1 MVKVLEKLKYIENG
15 GIEKFVFDSVSRLD
29 SHTAEAEIYYEN
41 KPSTDKYIDFDEKHN
56 IKLICPA
63 QNYASIRFKPFR
75 VLAKWNGFLRYA
87 KENHYDIIHIHL
99 CRPYDG
105 LYAMA
110 AQIAGCKNIILHSH
124 FSERSDC
131 KFFEKILD
139 PIFRTVNRITGS
151 KFAACS
157 ESAARYMFGKTDFIL
172 LKNGID
178 TSAFSYSVGIRTA
191 ERERMKLSDS
201 FVIGNVGRL
210 CELKNQTFLLEIF
223 SEIVKIHSNSIL
235 VIAGD
240 GELSD
245 SLREKAKALDIS
257 EKVVF
262 CGSVDNV
269 SALYQ
274 AFDCFVFPSLSE
286 GLGIAAVEAQTS
298 GLITVC
304 SDGVPK
310 EAAITELCSFM
321 PLSAFPK
328 EWAEHIISVCNGY
341 ERRSYA
347 EEIKAAGYDINDTAK
362 QLEKIYR
369 SLLDG

>member
-1 MVKVLEKLKYIENG
+1 MIKIVEKMKAVNNG
-15 GIEKFVFDSVSRLD
+15 GIEAFVFG
-29 SHTAEAEIYYEN
+29 TAEKISSNKEITIEIFTDNAPGAKKYTDIAKEADIHIFSGKDHTQKS
-41 KPSTDKYIDFDEKHN
+41 KPVRMASKWIDF
-56 IKLICPA
+56 
-63 QNYASIRFKPFR
+63 FKFS
-75 VLAKWNGFLRYA
+75 KT
-87 KENHYDIIHIHL
+87 NHYDIIHIHL

-110 AQIAGCKNIILHSH
+110 AHIAGCKNVILHSH
-124 FSERSDC
+124 FSERNDS

-139 PIFRTVNRITGS
+139 PIFRTVNRRTGS

-157 ESAARYMFGKTDFIL
+157 ESAAKYMFGKTDFIL

-191 ERERMKLSDS
+191 ERERMDLSDS

-210 CELKNQTFLLEIF
+210 CELKNQTFLLDIF

-245 SLREKAKALDIS
+245 SLREKASTLGIS

-286 GLGIAAVEAQTS
+286 GLGIAAIEAQTS

-310 EAAITELCSFM
+310 DAAVTELCSFM
-321 PLSAFPK
+321 PLSASPK
-328 EWAEHIISVCNGY
+328 EWTEHILSACEGY

-347 EEIKAAGYDINDTAK
+347 DAVRAVGYDINDTAK

>member
-1 MVKVLEKLKYIENG
+1 MIKVLEKVKYVLIG
-15 GIEKFVFDSVSRLD
+15 GIEAFVFG
-29 SHTAEAEIYYEN
+29 TAEKISSNKEIKIEIFTDNAPGAKKYTDIAKETDIHIFSGKDHTKKS
-41 KPSTDKYIDFDEKHN
+41 KPVRMASKWIDF
-56 IKLICPA
+56 
-63 QNYASIRFKPFR
+63 FKFS
-75 VLAKWNGFLRYA
+75 KT
-87 KENHYDIIHIHL
+87 NHYELIHIHM
-99 CRPYDG
+99 CRPYDV
-105 LYAMA
+105 LYAIA
-110 AQIAGCKNIILHSH
+110 ARFSGNKKVLLHAHGSQPQNICIV
-124 FSERSDC
+124 ER
-131 KFFEKILD
+131 LANNL
-139 PIFRTVNRITGS
+139 FRALSRRIGN

-157 ESAARYMFGKTDFIL
+157 ENAAKYMFGKTDFIL

-178 TSAFSYSVGIRTA
+178 ASAFSYSLSMRTA
-191 ERERMKLSDS
+191 ERERMDLFDS

-210 CELKNQTFLLEIF
+210 CILKNQTFLLDIF
-223 SEIVKIHSNSIL
+223 SEILKIRSNSIL

-310 EAAITELCSFM
+310 EAAVTELCSFM
-321 PLSAFPK
+321 PLSASPK
-328 EWAEHIISVCNGY
+328 EWAEHILSACNGY

-362 QLEKIYR
+362 QLEEIYL
-369 SLLDG
+369 SLE